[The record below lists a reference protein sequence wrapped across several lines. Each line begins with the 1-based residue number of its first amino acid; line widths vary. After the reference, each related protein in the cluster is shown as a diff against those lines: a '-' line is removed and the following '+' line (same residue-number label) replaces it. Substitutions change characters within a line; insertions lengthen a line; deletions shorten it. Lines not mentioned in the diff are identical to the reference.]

1 MLAIHRSND
10 SEPVPLAHKDIAPVT
25 GMAKYVLSFLDD
37 VSYRLMTSEEDLDQ
51 VFRLRHDAYKAAQ
64 HIEGTDDGKWTDPSD
79 NCPSASIVGVF
90 VDGELAASVRLHS
103 LKDLHA
109 RSSAIQAFPDLLE
122 PRFKAGR
129 SFTDTNRLC
138 CDVKLLNKCKALP
151 LATMRVTGMHGY
163 FFDSDYSLAAVRDQH
178 EAFYKRILGAKR
190 WNEGDGIPF
199 NGTTMTVHLL
209 AASLYDI
216 RIRCY
221 QDRQYFFS
229 TDAERRALFGRENRA
244 ENVRPT
250 ARQVIEGADS
260 GYWTKTIVP
269 PEIDLITT

>member
-1 MLAIHRSND
+1 MIASHSSND
-10 SEPVPLAHKDIAPVT
+10 NEPVILVHQDIAPVT
-25 GMAKYVLSFLDD
+25 GMTKYVLDFLDD
-37 VSYRLMTSEEDLDQ
+37 VSYRLMTSESDLDQ

-64 HIEGTDDGKWTDPSD
+64 HIEGTNDGKWTDPSD
-79 NCPSASIVGVF
+79 TCPSASIIGVF

-103 LKDLHA
+103 LKDLNA
-109 RSSAIQAFPDLLE
+109 NSSAIQAFPDLLE
-122 PRFKAGR
+122 PRFKTGR

-163 FFDSDYSLAAVRDQH
+163 FFNSDHCLATVRDHH
-178 EAFYKRILGAKR
+178 EAFYKRILGARR
-190 WNEGDGIPF
+190 WNESGVPL
-199 NGTTMTVHLL
+199 NGTTRDVHLL

-229 TDAERRALFGRENRA
+229 TDAERQALFDRVNRV
-244 ENVRPT
+244 EHVRPS
-250 ARQVIEGADS
+250 ARAVIGGEDS
-260 GYWTKTIVP
+260 GYWLKKISP
-269 PEIDLITT
+269 PEIDPPV